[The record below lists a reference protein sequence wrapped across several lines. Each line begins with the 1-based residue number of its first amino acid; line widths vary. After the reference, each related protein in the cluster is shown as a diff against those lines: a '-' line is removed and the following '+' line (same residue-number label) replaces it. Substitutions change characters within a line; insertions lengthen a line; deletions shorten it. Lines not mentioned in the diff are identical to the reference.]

1 LFFDLFSRSG
11 IPERDFLFL
20 KFTMELGIIGARR
33 RWYFRGRVMSEEL
46 LPLFPLQTVLFPN
59 SALPLHIFE
68 ERYKS
73 LIQRSISDN
82 AEFGI
87 NLVEGSSVSSVGCA
101 AVVRDLLHRYDDGKM
116 DIIVEGRRRYRVQ
129 RYDARMAEYLM
140 GTVQFLENTA
150 EPPDRML
157 LAETLRMYNALMA
170 IVYKGDPTYL
180 VGVDRQE
187 TDLSFVLSQKSGMDV
202 SMRQQLLELDSEN
215 ARLRLVSRY
224 LEAVLPKVERVEE
237 IERIIQNDG
246 YL

>member
-1 LFFDLFSRSG
+1 MQDADG
-11 IPERDFLFL
+11 I
-20 KFTMELGIIGARR
+20 
-33 RWYFRGRVMSEEL
+33 FRGRVMSEEL

-87 NLVEGSSVSSVGCA
+87 NLVEGSSVSAVGCA

-116 DIIVEGRRRYRVQ
+116 DIVVEGRRRYRVQ
-129 RYDARMAEYLM
+129 RYDAQVAEYLM

-150 EPPDRML
+150 EPPDRAL
-157 LAETLRMYNALMA
+157 LAETLRMYNTLVG
-170 IVYKGDPTYL
+170 IVYKGDPKYL
-180 VGVDRQE
+180 VGMDREE
-187 TDLSFVLSQKSGMDV
+187 TELSFVLSQKSGMDV

-224 LEAVLPKVERVEE
+224 LEAVLPKVERAEE